1 MKTERQVREIL
12 NTIDKDITDRIREQ
26 YEEYKEKLRQLDGET
41 DRSRNAPGFKPVILW
56 SEMEREE
63 LTAKIHALQQ
73 LTNKLGYD
81 WKRDVDDGIHRIRLH
96 RIGVVRHKV
105 TEGL

>member
-1 MKTERQVREIL
+1 MKTKRQVREIL

-26 YEEYKEKLRQLDGET
+26 YEEYKEKLRQLDRET
-41 DRSRNAPGFKPVILW
+41 DRWYNPGNT
-56 SEMEREE
+56 EREE

-73 LTNKLGYD
+73 LTDKLGYD
-81 WKRDVDDGIHRIRLH
+81 WKRDVDDGIHRIRPH

-105 TEGL
+105 TEGF